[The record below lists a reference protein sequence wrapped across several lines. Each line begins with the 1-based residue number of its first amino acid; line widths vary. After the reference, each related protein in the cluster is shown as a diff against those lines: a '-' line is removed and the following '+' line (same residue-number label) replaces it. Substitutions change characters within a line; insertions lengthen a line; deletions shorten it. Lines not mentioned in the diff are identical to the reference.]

1 MVPHTVFLS
10 PLFGMADKTS
20 VKLIVHQLSIDN
32 FCLPFFFCP
41 ILSMIKL
48 IHVRT
53 FAETNTTS
61 SMYGLQLQAFTS

>member
-32 FCLPFFFCP
+32 FCLPFFF
-41 ILSMIKL
+41 LS
-48 IHVRT
+48 
-53 FAETNTTS
+53 NTQCDQINS
-61 SMYGLQLQAFTS
+61 CQNFC